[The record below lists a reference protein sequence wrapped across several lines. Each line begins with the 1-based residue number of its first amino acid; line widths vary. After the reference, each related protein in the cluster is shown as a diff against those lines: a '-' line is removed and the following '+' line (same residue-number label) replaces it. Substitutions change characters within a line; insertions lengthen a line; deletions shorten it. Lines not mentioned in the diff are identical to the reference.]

1 MRPSASNRQVEALR
15 NGIPKPYFPTSERPE
30 HFPKIPHT
38 TISASNRAMRLGS
51 LLLRS
56 ATFARLMPELQLLA
70 PHPLPASVQCLNNLL
85 RQRTLVQG
93 CQILLKVLRATR
105 ANNDG
110 IALLSLHL

>member
-1 MRPSASNRQVEALR
+1 MMDATKSGRW
-15 NGIPKPYFPTSERPE
+15 KPYETVFLSLI
-30 HFPKIPHT
+30 F
-38 TISASNRAMRLGS
+38 
-51 LLLRS
+51 LLLNGQNIMPQAPLYYNFCFES
-56 ATFARLMPELQLLA
+56 CNETGLTSSPFSDIARLMPELQFLA

-110 IALLSLHL
+110 IALLSLQL